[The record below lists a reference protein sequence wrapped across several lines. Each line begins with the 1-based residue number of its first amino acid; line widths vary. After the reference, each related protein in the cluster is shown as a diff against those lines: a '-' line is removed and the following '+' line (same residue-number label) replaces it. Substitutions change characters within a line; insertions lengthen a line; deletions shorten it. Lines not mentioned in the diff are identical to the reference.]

1 MPGET
6 AVLVTVLVAERDQC
20 ESAEITNLGR
30 VLQLNNCTIPAFV

>member
-6 AVLVTVLVAERDQC
+6 VVLAAVIVAERDLS
-20 ESAEITNLGR
+20 EYAEITDLGR